1 MVKIEGIVVVEEPLR
16 FRDRDKASE
25 EADRVS
31 EETSVA
37 SEEARKGGG
46 GGNMEEE
53 KKEGEEETIAGF
65 LQAGREKS
73 KGIFLE

>member
-1 MVKIEGIVVVEEPLR
+1 MRYL
-16 FRDRDKASE
+16 DRDKASK

-31 EETSVA
+31 EETIAA

-53 KKEGEEETIAGF
+53 KKKGEEETIAGF
-65 LQAGREKS
+65 LLQVGREQGR
-73 KGIFLE
+73 GIFLEEERELSV